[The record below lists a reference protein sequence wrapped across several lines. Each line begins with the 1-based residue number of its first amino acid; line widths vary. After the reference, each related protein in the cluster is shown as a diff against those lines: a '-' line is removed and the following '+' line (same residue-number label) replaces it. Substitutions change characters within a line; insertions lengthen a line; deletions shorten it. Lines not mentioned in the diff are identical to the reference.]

1 MNEFEA
7 YDYAVK
13 QQKTPAVRL
22 WRFLLVVGYVLF
34 AAVMMVLGAVTR
46 LGAPIVAL
54 TPFALALLVFFTW
67 RYTSV
72 EFECAFAS
80 GEVTVSKIYGG
91 RTRREL
97 VTFRLRDCTMIAPA
111 SDRFAVEKA
120 ELFRPQHTYNALSSA
135 DAPDAYLATF
145 ETEDGMRGLVRF
157 EATQKALRICHFY
170 NAAAT
175 TLTKVSK

>member
-13 QQKTPAVRL
+13 QKKTPAVRL
-22 WRFLLVVGYVLF
+22 GRILLVVGYVLF
-34 AAVMMVLGAVTR
+34 AVVMMILGAVTR
-46 LGAPIVAL
+46 LGAPVVAL
-54 TPFALALLVFFTW
+54 TPFALALIIFFTW

-72 EFECAFAS
+72 EFECAFTS

-91 RTRREL
+91 RSRHEL
-97 VTFRLRDCTMIAPA
+97 VTFRLRDCTLIAPIT
-111 SDRFAVEKA
+111 DRMATDKA
-120 ELFRPQHTYNALSSA
+120 ALFRPHDIYHALSSA
-135 DAPDAYLATF
+135 DAPDAYFAAF
-145 ETEDGMRGLVRF
+145 EREDGTRGLVYF
-157 EATQKALRICHFY
+157 EVTQKALRICHFY